1 MTGSRFAL
9 DVEGVPRPA
18 RAQALLDA
26 LRSRVVIADGAM
38 GTMLQRYEPTLD
50 DYQQLEGCNEI
61 LGVSRPDMIAAIHDD
76 YLAVGIDAIETN
88 TFGANW
94 SNLSDY
100 DIDDRIHELA
110 QVNTRIAR
118 ERVEA
123 AEARDGRM
131 RWVLGSM
138 GPGTK
143 LPSLGHTTY
152 DHLKQTFALQA
163 EGLIDG
169 GADAFL
175 VETSQDLLQTK
186 AAINGCRQAI
196 VGRGI
201 RLPIFVEVT
210 VETTGTM
217 LMGSEIGAALT
228 ALEPLGVDAIGL
240 NCATGPAEMSEH
252 LRHLS
257 KHAAVPIACMP
268 NAGLPVLAADGARY
282 PLSPAELATAH
293 EQFVREFGLSLVG
306 GCCGTTPEHLAAVV
320 ERLAP
325 FREAAGL
332 DTPALRAG
340 TRPAEAE
347 DASPAAVVR
356 PAEDASPAVDGRS
369 EGDVS
374 PAMAARPPG
383 DAPPLIECAAEG
395 GVYRDPPRS
404 PQEFEPGVSSLYQ
417 HVPFRQDAA
426 YLAIGERTNANGS
439 KAFREAMLEGRW
451 DDCVEIARAQTR
463 VGAHLLDV
471 CVDYV
476 GRDGVADVREVV
488 SRFAS
493 ASTLPLV
500 IDSTEPA
507 VIQAGLELVGGRPVV
522 NSVNYEDG
530 DGPASRF
537 GRIMPL
543 VKEHGTAVVAL
554 TIDEQG
560 QARTAEDKLRI
571 ASRLV
576 DELVGEWGMRVE
588 DIIVDCLTF
597 PIATG
602 QEETRRDGIETIEA
616 IRGLVVK
623 YPGINTTLGVSNVS
637 FGLNPAARSV
647 LNSVFINE
655 AREAGL
661 TSAIVDAAKIVPLA
675 SIPDDQRKVALD
687 LVWDRREHDADGNV
701 TYDPLAVMLDLFAG
715 VDTAALRDQRAAELA
730 ALPVGERL
738 QRRIIDGEL
747 KGLEADL
754 DLARAEG
761 MAPLDIINDQ
771 LLEGMKVVGERFG
784 SGQMQLPFVLQ
795 SAEVMKTAVALLEP
809 HMERTESAGKG
820 RIVLATVRGDVHDIG
835 KNLVDIILT
844 NNGYEVVN
852 LGIKQPIADII
863 AAAEEHDADVIGMSG
878 LLVKST
884 VVMKE
889 NLEELQARG
898 LARKWP
904 VLLGGA
910 ALTRAYVEDDLAGLF
925 DGEVRYAKDA
935 FEGLALMEPLVRVAR
950 GEPADAVGL
959 PPLKKR
965 IHAAGS
971 RLTLTEPEAM
981 PARSDVAS
989 DNPVPAPPF
998 WGTRIVRGIALADY
1012 AAYLDERATFMGQWG
1027 LKPGRGDDGLSY
1039 EQLVETE
1046 GRPRLRYWLDRILA
1060 EGMLDASVAYGYFPV
1075 VSEGDDLIVLHHGD
1089 DPSGVLGVPGLLA
1102 PDGGSLADRVPSRSD
1117 GVPLADRVPSRSDGG
1132 SLADRVPSR
1141 SDGVSRSIGTER
1153 LRFTFPRQRRDRHL
1167 CLSDFVRSRESGRID
1182 VLPVQLVTAGARI
1195 DEVTAKLFA
1204 GDKYRDYYELN
1215 GLVMQLTEALAEL
1228 WHARIRSELGFAGED
1243 PADTAGLFKLEYRGA
1258 RFSLGYPACPDM
1270 EDRRK
1275 VVELL
1280 RPERMGVE
1288 LSEELQL
1295 HPEQSTDAFVFHHP
1309 EAKYF
1314 SV

>member
-1 MTGSRFAL
+1 MWRGVRAVTNRTGERPATKIAGVTAAPPAPRFAL
-9 DVEGVPRPA
+9 DIDGVPRPE
-18 RAQALLDA
+18 RSQQLLDGV
-26 LRSRVVIADGAM
+26 RERVVIADGAM
-38 GTMLQRYEPTLD
+38 GTMLQRYDLSID
-50 DYQQLEGCNEI
+50 GDFQGLEGCNEI
-61 LGVSRPDMIAAIHDD
+61 LNVSRPDVVGEIHDA
-76 YLAVGIDAIETN
+76 YLAVGVDAVETN

-94 SNLSDY
+94 SNLDDY
-100 DIDDRIHELA
+100 GIVDRIAELA
-110 QVNTRIAR
+110 EVGARIAR

-123 AEARDGRM
+123 AEAADGRV

-152 DHLKQTFALQA
+152 DNLKQTFALQA

-196 VGRGI
+196 VSRGI

-228 ALEPLGVDAIGL
+228 AIEPLGVDAIGL
-240 NCATGPAEMSEH
+240 NCATGPTEMSEH

-257 KHAAVPIACMP
+257 KHATVPIACMP
-268 NAGLPVLAADGARY
+268 NAGLPVLGANGAHY
-282 PLSPAELATAH
+282 PLTPVELATAH
-293 EQFVREFGLSLVG
+293 EQFVREFGLGLVG

-320 ERLAP
+320 ERLRPVGGAAP
-325 FREAAGL
+325 RRPEL
-332 DTPALRAG
+332 D
-340 TRPAEAE
+340 
-347 DASPAAVVR
+347 
-356 PAEDASPAVDGRS
+356 
-369 EGDVS
+369 
-374 PAMAARPPG
+374 
-383 DAPPLIECAAEG
+383 
-395 GVYRDPPRS
+395 
-404 PQEFEPGVSSLYQ
+404 PGVASLYQ
-417 HVPFRQDAA
+417 HVSFRQVAS

-439 KAFREAMLEGRW
+439 KAFREAMLEERW
-451 DDCVEIARAQTR
+451 DDCVEIARDQIR

-471 CVDYV
+471 CTDYV
-476 GRDGVADVREVV
+476 GRDGAADMREVV
-488 SRFAS
+488 SRLAS

-500 IDSTEPA
+500 VDSTEPA
-507 VIQAGLELVGGRPVV
+507 VIAAGLELIGGRPVV

-530 DGPASRF
+530 DGPTSRF

-554 TIDEQG
+554 TIDEHG
-560 QARTAEDKLRI
+560 QARTTEGKVQI
-571 ASRLV
+571 ATRLI
-576 DELVGEWGMRVE
+576 DELVGEWGLRVN

-602 QEETRRDGIETIEA
+602 QEETRRDAIETIEA
-616 IRGLVVK
+616 IRRITAK

-647 LNSVFINE
+647 LNSAFLHE
-655 AREAGL
+655 AVEAGL
-661 TSAIVDAAKIVPLA
+661 TSGIIDAAKIVPLA
-675 SIPDDQRKVALD
+675 SISDEQRKVALD
-687 LVWDRREHDADGNV
+687 LVWDRREYDADGNV
-701 TYDPLAVMLDLFAG
+701 TYDPLARMLDLFAG
-715 VDTAALRDQRAAELA
+715 VDTAALRNQRAAELA

-738 QRRIIDGEL
+738 ERRIIDGEG

-754 DLARAEG
+754 DLARAG
-761 MAPLDIINDQ
+761 GLAPLQIINDH
-771 LLEGMKVVGERFG
+771 LLEGMKIVGERFG
-784 SGQMQLPFVLQ
+784 AGEMQLPFVLQ
-795 SAEVMKTAVALLEP
+795 SAEVMKNAVALLEP
-809 HMERTESAGKG
+809 HMEKSDASGKG

-844 NNGYEVVN
+844 NNGYDVIN

-889 NLEELQARG
+889 NLEELTSRG
-898 LARKWP
+898 LGTKWP
-904 VLLGGA
+904 VILGGA
-910 ALTRAYVEDDLAGLF
+910 ALTRAYVEDDLASLF
-925 DGEVRYAKDA
+925 DGEVRYARDA
-935 FEGLALMEPLVRVAR
+935 FEGLALMEPLVKIAR
-950 GEPADAVGL
+950 GAAPDSVGL
-959 PPLKKR
+959 PALKKR
-965 IHAAGS
+965 RHAAGS
-971 RLTLTEPEAM
+971 KLTLTEPEAM
-981 PARSDVAS
+981 PSRSDVAS

-998 WGTRIVRGIALADY
+998 WGTRIVRGLALHDY
-1012 AAYLDERATFMGQWG
+1012 AAFLDERATFMGQWG
-1027 LKPGRGDDGLSY
+1027 LKPGRGEDGASY
-1039 EQLVETE
+1039 EQLVEAE

-1060 EGMLDASVAYGYFPV
+1060 EGMLDASVAYGFFPV
-1075 VSEGDDLIVLHHGD
+1075 VSEGNDVVVLHHGD
-1089 DPSGVLGVPGLLA
+1089 DPTGVLGVPGLLA
-1102 PDGGSLADRVPSRSD
+1102 PDGGSLSLVTEPVAGLGSD
-1117 GVPLADRVPSRSDGG
+1117 
-1132 SLADRVPSR
+1132 
-1141 SDGVSRSIGTER
+1141 R
-1153 LRFTFPRQRRDRHL
+1153 LRFHFPRQRRDRHL
-1167 CLSDFVRSRESGRID
+1167 CLADFVRSRESGQVD
-1182 VLPVQLVTAGARI
+1182 VLPVQLVTAGANI
-1195 DEVTAKLFA
+1195 DSVTAELFA
-1204 GDKYRDYYELN
+1204 ADKYRDYYELN
-1215 GLVMQLTEALAEL
+1215 GLVMQLTEALAEF
-1228 WHARIRSELGFAGED
+1228 WHARIRSELGFSAED